1 MQIHSFKVYA
11 DRYYMNGSI
20 KIKRDVLLILKNMN
34 INVLQKSKEFDYRF
48 VSRLLS
54 QIFDNQTL
62 RNSSAGSSN
71 MRKTAYARLDEAKL
85 QFMIGWLSYQYQF
98 FNFSYQ
104 NFGSCNYIFQ
114 MCFEFELLPIECV

>member
-11 DRYYMNGSI
+11 DRYYMDGTI

-34 INVLQKSKEFDYRF
+34 VNVLQKSKEFDYRF

-54 QIFDNQTL
+54 QIFDIQTL
-62 RNSSAGSSN
+62 RNSSAGSPN

-85 QFMIGWLSYQYQF
+85 HFMMGKLSYSYLCS
-98 FNFSYQ
+98 NF
-104 NFGSCNYIFQ
+104 
-114 MCFEFELLPIECV
+114 